1 MDNKSLAELKA
12 RCFAAASNGQNIARA
27 ATYVAEL
34 QKEVGPA
41 DGYTPN
47 SAEHLLA
54 LIEMAEQGVKAA
66 PKTQPSPKAP
76 EPPPAP
82 KVEIPPPPPPPLVIE
97 EAAPEI
103 EVSVE
108 DAPVEAEDAPVEAEE
123 APAASGGGKK
133 KGKKGK

>member
-34 QKEVGPA
+34 HKMVGVVSPG
-41 DGYTPN
+41 DTSPQYMLT
-47 SAEHLLA
+47 
-54 LIEMAEQGVKAA
+54 LIEMVEQGVKAT
-66 PKTQPSPKAP
+66 PETRPSPKMP

-82 KVEIPPPPPPPLVIE
+82 KVEIPPPAPLPVE
-97 EAAPEI
+97 PEPEI
-103 EVSVE
+103 EVAAE
-108 DAPVEAEDAPVEAEE
+108 PEIEAEEATAEAEE
-123 APAASGGGKK
+123 APAASGGKK